1 MKRDM
6 KEKGK
11 KDAEGIGTLQEK
23 TLHADLKNWCAQPGD
38 GFEVKVDG
46 YFIDIVRG
54 EMLIE
59 IQTRNFS
66 ALKPKLYRLV
76 EKHPVRLV
84 YPIPVEKWIVRQT
97 EAGEPIS
104 RRKSPR
110 RGRLEHIF
118 LELIR
123 IPDLIKE
130 PNFSL
135 QVVLARVEEIQ
146 VDDGQGSWRRAGR
159 SIVDRRLIE
168 ALDTVLFNSPGDFS
182 RLLPAGLPG
191 AFTARELS
199 QSLGLPIRLAQKMV
213 YCLRS
218 MGTINLAGI
227 RDRAY
232 LYQEAKL

>member
-1 MKRDM
+1 MN
-6 KEKGK
+6 EKGK
-11 KDAEGIGTLQEK
+11 KDADGIGTLQEK
-23 TLHADLKNWCAQPGD
+23 TLHADLKNWAAQPGD
-38 GFEVKVDG
+38 GLEIKVDG
-46 YFIDIVRG
+46 YFIDIVHG
-54 EMLIE
+54 DTLIE
-59 IQTRNFS
+59 IQTRNFN
-66 ALKPKLYRLV
+66 ALKRKLYHLV

-84 YPIPVEKWIVRQT
+84 YPIPVEKWIVRQSMD
-97 EAGEPIS
+97 GQLIS

-130 PNFSL
+130 PNFSI

-146 VDDGQGSWRRAGR
+146 VDDGHGSWRRAGR
-159 SIVDRRLIE
+159 SLLDRRLIE
-168 ALDTVLFNSPGDFS
+168 VLDTVLFNSPSDFS
-182 RLLPAGLPG
+182 RLLPAGLPD

-213 YCLRS
+213 YCLRQ
-218 MGTINLAGI
+218 MGSINLAGT

-232 LYQEAKL
+232 LYQEVKL

>member
-1 MKRDM
+1 M
-6 KEKGK
+6 KEKSK
-11 KDAEGIGTLQEK
+11 KDAKVIGTLQEK
-23 TLHADLKNWCAQPGD
+23 TLHADLKKWAAQPGD
-38 GFEVKVDG
+38 EFEVKVDG
-46 YFIDIVRG
+46 YFIDIVHG
-54 EMLIE
+54 ETLIE
-59 IQTRNFS
+59 IQTRQFN
-66 ALKPKLYRLV
+66 ALKRKLNHLV
-76 EKHPVRLV
+76 VNHPVRLV

-97 EAGEPIS
+97 KDGQLIS

-110 RGRLEHIF
+110 RGRLEEIF

-123 IPDLIKE
+123 IPNIIKE

-168 ALDTVLFNSPGDFS
+168 VLGTVLFNSPCDFS
-182 RLLPAGLPG
+182 RLLPVGLPD

-213 YCLRS
+213 YCLRQ
-218 MGTINLAGI
+218 MGSINLAGT

-232 LYQEAKL
+232 LYQEVKQ